1 MNVSH
6 FEYLLNPGCGHIV
19 SEGYI
24 FTAYYKFL
32 KINLSARLNCIDFA
46 AAMFLFISAEVL
58 SG

>member
-19 SEGYI
+19 SEAYV

-32 KINLSARLNCIDFA
+32 KINLPTRLNCIDSA
-46 AAMFLFISAEVL
+46 AATFLFISAEVL
-58 SG
+58 SH